1 MSNTGNKKFGWFA
14 IFVAFS
20 IGFSLGDDSDKH
32 KSEVR
37 RLNSEIS
44 EKDSR
49 IKQLE
54 DENKKLKANSDNE
67 ASKNPY
73 DPFRSLR

>member
-1 MSNTGNKKFGWFA
+1 VSSAGNKKFGWLA
-14 IFVAFS
+14 IFVAFF
-20 IGFSLGDDSDKH
+20 IGFSMGDNSYKH
-32 KSEVR
+32 KSQVR

-54 DENKKLKANSDNE
+54 DENKKFKASSEDE
-67 ASKNPY
+67 ANKNPY
-73 DPFRSLR
+73 DPFRSIR